1 MPLLQNAISVIR
13 EAAPNTG
20 TGSALITS
28 LPDIRWACGFTGSN
42 GLLIVHESEAHFVTD
57 GRYTKQARAEI
68 DDAVKVHVASS
79 NLHAHAAD
87 HGLLQSGTS
96 VAFQSD
102 HVTVSTLQSWK
113 DLYEDV
119 DFVPVASMLTRSR
132 GVKDAAE
139 IESIAAA
146 QTVTDA
152 VFQEIITLIEPGMT
166 EKEVAAEITYRHLRR
181 GAEKMSFDPIVASG
195 PNSALPHARPT
206 LRKIRTGDVV
216 VIDMGCFL
224 DGYASDMTR
233 TIAIGEAPSRF
244 REVYDA
250 VLRAQSAA
258 LDGARS
264 GLQTDELDALA
275 RDVLEEE
282 GLADDFSHGLG
293 HGVGLEIHEWPRV
306 SHHSDDELPAG
317 AVVTIEPGVYLS
329 GEFGVRIEDI
339 IALEEDGNR
348 NLTGTGK
355 ELLVV

>member
-1 MPLLQNAISVIR
+1 MPLLHNTISKIR
-13 EAAPNTG
+13 NKTSEAGASST
-20 TGSALITS
+20 LVTS
-28 LPDIRWACGFTGSN
+28 LPDVRWACGFTGSN
-42 GLLIVHESEAHFVTD
+42 GILIVHESEAHFVTD
-57 GRYTKQARAEI
+57 GRYTEQARAEI
-68 DDAVKVHVASS
+68 DDAVEVHVASS
-79 NLHAHAAD
+79 NLHAHASEND
-87 HGLLQSGTS
+87 LIPPRTS

-102 HVTVSTLQSWK
+102 HVTVSELESWK
-113 DLYEDV
+113 EAYEDV
-119 DFVPVASMLTRSR
+119 NFVPVASMLTKSR
-132 GVKDAAE
+132 GVKDAGE

-166 EKEVAAEITYRHLRR
+166 EKDVAAEITYRHLRR

-224 DGYASDMTR
+224 EGYASDMTR
-233 TIAIGEAPSRF
+233 TIAIGEAPGRF

-250 VLRAQSAA
+250 VLRAQEAA
-258 LDGARS
+258 LDGARA
-264 GLQTDELDALA
+264 GLRTDELDALS

-282 GLADDFSHGLG
+282 GLADNFSHGLG

-306 SHHSDDELPAG
+306 SYRSEDELPAG

-329 GEFGVRIEDI
+329 GEFGIRIEDI

-355 ELLVV
+355 ELVVV